1 MKTLGL
7 MIILAGVLLVVVG
20 LVVLLAGKIP
30 FLGQLPG
37 DLSFRGKNWSFSFP
51 LMTCIVISI
60 VLTLVLNLIFR
71 MMNK

>member
-20 LVVLLAGKIP
+20 LVVLRAGKIP